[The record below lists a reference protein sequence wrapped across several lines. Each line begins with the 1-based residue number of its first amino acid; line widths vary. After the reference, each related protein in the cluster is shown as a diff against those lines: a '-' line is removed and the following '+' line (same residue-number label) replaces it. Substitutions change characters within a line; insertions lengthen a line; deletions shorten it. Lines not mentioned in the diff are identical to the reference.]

1 MTNQLLLAQ
10 VLAAGFDWD
19 YLWHWTHDQEFGKA
33 LVSAIAPIATAII
46 AALSLILSARRETKQ
61 MELSKQGMPPELTR
75 YKAWLEVS
83 ESYKELVKFGNVDAL
98 SVASEEYRE
107 IEASRKAALE
117 RAVWER
123 KVLSVCSDTNAQK
136 KILNLPERFIVG
148 EYLSLPGY
156 FPKFQSARGV
166 VVELILQGIFFLQL
180 LSSVFVPVYRDV
192 NSSYVS
198 GSFNLL
204 TIIKVILALFLI
216 GLLVYIPSS
225 LRNYVCSEN
234 LAEYSYLKVLQG
246 YLSKKELKNLLTMV
260 NTYGRNAGRV
270 RVSIWDRDYSEYV
283 CLPDY
288 WNIKYFSL
296 LIKSLIAASP
306 YWVLCLFSKFIHGE
320 WGYYGKYKPEIFG
333 VDEKDD
339 LKQWAI

>member
-1 MTNQLLLAQ
+1 MMNQLLLAQ
-10 VLAAGFDWD
+10 VLAEGFSWD
-19 YLWHWTHDQEFGKA
+19 YLWHWTHDQDLGKV
-33 LVSAIAPIATAII
+33 LISAVAPIATAVI
-46 AALSLILSARRETKQ
+46 AALSLILTARRETKQ

-75 YKAWLEVS
+75 YKTWLEVS
-83 ESYKELVKFGNVDAL
+83 EKYKELVKFGNVDAL

-156 FPKFQSARGV
+156 FPKFQSARSV
-166 VVELILQGIFFLQL
+166 VVEFILQGIFFLQL
-180 LSSVFVPVYRDV
+180 LSSVFMPVYRDV
-192 NSSYVS
+192 NSI
-198 GSFNLL
+198 FNLS
-204 TIIKVILALFLI
+204 TIIEVIFALFLI
-216 GLLVYIPSS
+216 GLLVYLPSS

-246 YLSKKELKNLLTMV
+246 YLSKKELKNLLVMV

-283 CLPDY
+283 CLPAH
-288 WNIKYFSL
+288 WNIKYVSL
-296 LIKSLIAASP
+296 LLKSLIAASP
-306 YWVLCLFSKFIHGE
+306 YWVLCLFSRIIHGE

-333 VDEKDD
+333 VDEKED
-339 LKQWAI
+339 LKQGAI

>member
-1 MTNQLLLAQ
+1 MMNQLLLAQ
-10 VLAAGFDWD
+10 VLAEGFSWD
-19 YLWHWTHDQEFGKA
+19 YLWHWTHDQDLGKV
-33 LVSAIAPIATAII
+33 LISAIAPIATAII

-216 GLLVYIPSS
+216 GLLVYITSS

-288 WNIKYFSL
+288 WNIKYVSL

-320 WGYYGKYKPEIFG
+320 WGYYGNISQRYLGLMRRVI
-333 VDEKDD
+333 
-339 LKQWAI
+339 